1 MPEAEQ
7 ESTPEDSRRRL
18 ARWLLPGGTEPDPRM
33 TLANERTFLAWI
45 RTALAL
51 LAGGVAVEAFA
62 VDMFEEPV
70 RKGVA
75 VMLIVLG
82 MFVSGGAFMRW
93 VGVERAVR
101 HKAPLPLPLIAPVL
115 GIGGALGAMVVIY
128 VILSS

>member
-1 MPEAEQ
+1 
-7 ESTPEDSRRRL
+7 
-18 ARWLLPGGTEPDPRM
+18 M

-82 MFVSGGAFMRW
+82 MFVSGGAFLRW

-101 HKAPLPLPLIAPVL
+101 HKAPVPLPLIAPVL